1 MVSLT
6 ELLCCADYNILH
18 LSKFLKAWFWAPYVH
33 FFIICSSITDSFVL
47 FLKATQRKY
56 IHTSCLWRPI
66 LISGIQGVSFDSYLS
81 FKNQASKACNIAY
94 CHLCNISEALD
105 IFPLLTVRNFYMLFV
120 SPRLDYYN
128 TLLSSQNATARIL
141 TYYQNERSYFT
152 GSLSFLL
159 VTYIDFK
166 IFFITFYTTL
176 WSCPSLM

>member
-1 MVSLT
+1 MILGPLCAFFYN
-6 ELLCCADYNILH
+6 LLFYYRQFCTIFKSYTKKI
-18 LSKFLKAWFWAPYVH
+18 YV
-33 FFIICSSITDSFVL
+33 FN
-47 FLKATQRKY
+47 

-141 TYYQNERSYFT
+141 TYYQNEISYFT

-166 IFFITFYTTL
+166 IFLITFYTTL